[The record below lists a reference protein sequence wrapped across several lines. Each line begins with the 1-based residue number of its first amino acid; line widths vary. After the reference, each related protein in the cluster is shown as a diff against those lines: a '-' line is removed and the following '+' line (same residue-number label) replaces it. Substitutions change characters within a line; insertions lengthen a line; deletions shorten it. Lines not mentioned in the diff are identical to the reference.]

1 MNYLSIWLLND
12 TEVTAPNKQATESLD
27 PQQIQSTEG
36 FRSSEDDTEG
46 QNISLSQPEKQVADS
61 SGGTAGHHIPHN
73 QPPPARQVA
82 GLSAGRST
90 QPAKASTKEQHIPL
104 NQLEKQVA
112 AHSALQPH
120 TATLPRI
127 TLPPS
132 PARSQGTAAR
142 TFSRIP
148 SPPTRRGA
156 SLGARHLPSAQRR
169 KRPRMLL
176 PRPRGPRKGAGPG
189 APTAPMLSH
198 QDMVARRA
206 ARLARPARYC
216 I

>member
-1 MNYLSIWLLND
+1 M
-12 TEVTAPNKQATESLD
+12 
-27 PQQIQSTEG
+27 
-36 FRSSEDDTEG
+36 
-46 QNISLSQPEKQVADS
+46 SQPEKQVAGN

-73 QPPPARQVA
+73 QPAPARQVA

-90 QPAKASTKEQHIPL
+90 QPAKANTKEQHILL

-112 AHSALQPH
+112 AHSALEPH

-132 PARSQGTAAR
+132 PDRSQGTAAR
-142 TFSRIP
+142 TFSRLP

-176 PRPRGPRKGAGPG
+176 PRSRGPRKGAGPG
-189 APTAPMLSH
+189 APPAPLSH

-206 ARLARPARYC
+206 ARLARPARGH